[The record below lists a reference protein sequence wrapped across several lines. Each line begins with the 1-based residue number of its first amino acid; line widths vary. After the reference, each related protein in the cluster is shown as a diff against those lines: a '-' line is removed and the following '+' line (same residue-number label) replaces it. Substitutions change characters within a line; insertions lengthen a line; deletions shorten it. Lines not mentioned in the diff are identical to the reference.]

1 MHFSCKIKK
10 FYEGMQVYEHLLDDE
25 KAIHIPFALSF
36 TVTIATIN
44 GQLKTF
50 LMDLEK
56 KECQEI
62 PDIDFDLMTNVY
74 NIMSPKL
81 KRDMAA
87 LGNKTIQQIL
97 EELFG
102 EQLNKTPTEMYT
114 FVYDSTLLMTE
125 YLKKIRKDLEH
136 ADDMLFIDYVCR
148 HIREHNWDDIEND
161 YLKWKKYTEPAWD
174 QLMEKQDQEL
184 EKYLEKGI
192 MRFAPVPSTIKVNKV
207 DYASH
212 RELLECNFKDTEEY
226 KVAYTQFR
234 QFATRKD
241 GMLVVN
247 LKKYGKYIFKNYS
260 KFAEGQKVALFELI
274 VYLEMIQKDM
284 AELKPELSK
293 YLMGANNCL
302 QSLEN
307 TKFFAPYFHIKEM
320 LKSEWFRNLRIDAKY
335 NDKWADAFAEA
346 LMRSEFGQ
354 QIADD
359 WKEKANQIKGYVIG
373 CLKEAGV
380 FRLDISNDRI
390 ASESGIM
397 DNKRTFGKYIG
408 KESQEQPYAGW
419 ILKHVNDY
427 C

>member
-1 MHFSCKIKK
+1 MHYSCKIKK

-56 KECQEI
+56 KECHEI
-62 PDIDFDLMTNVY
+62 PDIDFDLMTNIY

-87 LGNKTIQQIL
+87 LGNKTILQIL
-97 EELFG
+97 TELFG
-102 EQLNKTPTEMYT
+102 EQLDKTPAEMYT
-114 FVYDSTLLMTE
+114 FIYDNTLLMTE
-125 YLKKIRKDLEH
+125 FLKKIRLGVEY
-136 ADDMLFIDYVCR
+136 ADEILYVDYVCR
-148 HIREHNWDDIEND
+148 HIREHNWDDIENR
-161 YLKWKKYTEPAWD
+161 YLKWKKYTELAWD
-174 QLMEKQDQEL
+174 QLMEKQEQEL
-184 EKYLEKGI
+184 EKYLEKCI
-192 MRFAPVPSTIKVNKV
+192 MRFAPTPSTSKKNKV

-212 RELLECNFKDTEEY
+212 CELLEYNFKDTEEY

-247 LKKYGKYIFKNYS
+247 LKKYGKYIFDYYYQ
-260 KFAEGQKVALFELI
+260 FAEGQKVALFELI
-274 VYLEMIQKDM
+274 VSLSLIHRDM
-284 AELKPELSK
+284 VALKPELSK
-293 YLMGANNCL
+293 YLMEENNSL

-307 TKFFAPYFHIKEM
+307 TELFAPYFHIKEM
-320 LKSEWFRNLRIDAKY
+320 LKSEWFRKLRIDTKY

-346 LMRSEFGQ
+346 LMRSEFGK

-359 WKEKANQIKGYVIG
+359 WKTKNDKIKGYVIG

-380 FRLDISNDRI
+380 IASSVSNDSI
-390 ASESGIM
+390 AKAAGIM
-397 DNKRTFGKYIG
+397 ENSRSFGRYIG
-408 KESQEQPYAGW
+408 KESQEQPYAEW
-419 ILKHVNDY
+419 ILKYVNNY

>member
-1 MHFSCKIKK
+1 MHYSSKIKK

-62 PDIDFDLMTNVY
+62 PDIDFNLMTNIS

-87 LGNKTIQQIL
+87 LGNKTILQIL

-102 EQLNKTPTEMYT
+102 EQLNKTPSELHT
-114 FVYDSTLLMTE
+114 FVYDNTLLMTE
-125 YLKKIRKDLEH
+125 YLKKIRKGLEH
-136 ADDMLFIDYVCR
+136 ADDMLFVDYVCR
-148 HIREHNWDDIEND
+148 HIKEHNWEDIENN

-174 QLMEKQDQEL
+174 QLMEKQEQEL
-184 EKYLEKGI
+184 RKYLEKDI
-192 MRFAPVPSTIKVNKV
+192 MRFAPMPSTSKVNKV

-234 QFATRKD
+234 LFATRKG
-241 GMLVVN
+241 GMLIVN
-247 LKKYGKYIFKNYS
+247 LKKYGKYLFKNYYQ
-260 KFAEGQKVALFELI
+260 FAEGQKVALFELI
-274 VYLEMIQKDM
+274 VTLNLIKRDM
-284 AELKPELSK
+284 VELKPELSK
-293 YLMGANNCL
+293 YLMNENNSL

-307 TKFFAPYFHIKEM
+307 TKYFAPYFHIKEM
-320 LKSEWFRNLRIDAKY
+320 LKGEWFKNLRTDARY
-335 NDKWADAFAEA
+335 NDIWADAFAEA
-346 LMRSEFGQ
+346 LMRSEYGN
-354 QIADD
+354 QIADA
-359 WKEKANQIKGYVIG
+359 WKEKANQVKGYVIG

-380 FRLDISNDRI
+380 IKSSISNDSI
-390 ASESGIM
+390 AKVAGIM
-397 DNKRTFGKYIG
+397 EKSRTFGKYIG
-408 KESQEQPYAGW
+408 KESQEQPYANW
-419 ILKHVNDY
+419 IKKHADDL
-427 C
+427 